1 MLVSGYSDKGIVRN
15 SNQDAFQVSLNDDGI
30 SWAVVCDGMG
40 GANSG
45 DVASRLAADHFSAA
59 LKAGLRPNMT
69 EHSIMNLLR
78 SAVTTANIRVFDKS
92 KESAEFSGMG
102 TTIVAT
108 LVIGGTAYFIH
119 AGDSRAYILSGDE
132 FFQITRDHS
141 IVQSMIEDGKLTVE
155 EARFHPRKNVITRAL
170 GVDESIEPE
179 FNVYDL
185 NDGDIILLC
194 TDGLT
199 NFVDGDDIVK
209 ILKSSADGNQK
220 AELLVEKANENGG
233 GDNITAVVL
242 ENI

>member
-15 SNQDAFQVSLNDDGI
+15 SNQDAFQIGMTDDGI

-40 GANSG
+40 RANSR
-45 DVASRLAADHFSAA
+45 DIATRLAADHFSAA
-59 LKAGLRPNMT
+59 IKAGLRPNMT

-78 SAVTTANIRVFDKS
+78 SSVVSANIRVFDKS
-92 KESAEFSGMG
+92 KENAEFSGMG
-102 TTIVAT
+102 TTIVAC
-108 LVIGGTAYFIH
+108 LVIGKTAYFIH
-119 AGDSRAYILSGDE
+119 AGDSRAYVLSGDE

-170 GVDESIEPE
+170 GVDEIIEPE

-185 NDGDIILLC
+185 NEGEIILLC

-199 NFVDGDDIVK
+199 NFVADSDIVK
-209 ILKSSADGNQK
+209 ILKSSSDNSEK
-220 AELLVEKANENGG
+220 SELLVSVANENGG
-233 GDNITAVVL
+233 GDNITAVVF
-242 ENI
+242 ENK

>member
-15 SNQDAFQVSLNDDGI
+15 SNQDAFLEGVTDFGAT
-30 SWAVVCDGMG
+30 WAVVCDGMG

-45 DVASRLAADHFSAA
+45 DIASRLAADHFSAA
-59 LKAGLRPNMT
+59 LKAGLRPNMS

-92 KESAEFSGMG
+92 KESPEFNGMG
-102 TTIVAT
+102 TTIVAA
-108 LVIGGTAYFIH
+108 LVISGTVYFIH

-170 GVDESIEPE
+170 GVDESVEPE

-185 NDGDIILLC
+185 NQGEIILLC

-199 NFVDGDDIVK
+199 NFVDSEDIVS
-209 ILKSSADGNQK
+209 ILKSSSDGNQK
-220 AELLVEKANENGG
+220 AERLVQEANKNGG

-242 ENI
+242 ENK

>member
-15 SNQDAFQVSLNDDGI
+15 SNQDAFQIGMTDEGI

-45 DVASRLAADHFSAA
+45 DIASRLAADHFSAA

-78 SAVTTANIRVFDKS
+78 SSVASANIRVFDKS
-92 KESAEFSGMG
+92 KESPEFNGMG
-102 TTIVAT
+102 TTIVAA
-108 LVIGGTAYFIH
+108 LVIGGTVYFIH
-119 AGDSRAYILSGDE
+119 AGDSRAYILSGGE

-170 GVDESIEPE
+170 GVDELVEPE

-185 NDGDIILLC
+185 NEGDMILLC

-199 NFVDGDDIVK
+199 NFVDSEDIVN
-209 ILKSSADGNQK
+209 ILKSSSDGNQK
-220 AELLVEKANENGG
+220 AELLVQEANKNGG

-242 ENI
+242 ENK

>member
-15 SNQDAFQVSLNDDGI
+15 SNQDAFQIGMTDEGI

-45 DVASRLAADHFSAA
+45 DIASRLAADHFSAA
-59 LKAGLRPNMT
+59 LKAGLRPNMS

-92 KESAEFSGMG
+92 KESPEFNGMG
-102 TTIVAT
+102 TTIVAS
-108 LVIGGTAYFIH
+108 LVIGKTAYFIH

-141 IVQSMIEDGKLTVE
+141 IVQSMIEDGKLTIE

-170 GVDESIEPE
+170 GVDESVEPE

-185 NDGDIILLC
+185 NQGEIILLC

-199 NFVDGDDIVK
+199 NFVDGEDIVN
-209 ILKSSADGNQK
+209 ILKSSSEGNQK
-220 AELLVEKANENGG
+220 AERLVEEANKNGG

-242 ENI
+242 ENK

>member
-1 MLVSGYSDKGIVRN
+1 MFVSGYSDKGIVRN
-15 SNQDAFQVSLNDDGI
+15 SNQDAFQIGMTDDSI

-59 LKAGLRPNMT
+59 LKAGLRPNMS

-78 SAVTTANIRVFDKS
+78 SSVVSANIRVFDKS
-92 KESAEFSGMG
+92 KESPEFNGMG
-102 TTIVAT
+102 TTIVAV
-108 LVIGGTAYFIH
+108 LVIGSTAYFIH

-170 GVDESIEPE
+170 GVDESVEPE

-185 NDGDIILLC
+185 NEGDIILLC

-199 NFVDGDDIVK
+199 NFVDSVDIAN
-209 ILKSSADGNQK
+209 ILKSSSGSNQN
-220 AELLVEKANENGG
+220 AELLVQEANKNGG

>member
-15 SNQDAFQVSLNDDGI
+15 SNQDAFQIGMTDDGI

-45 DVASRLAADHFSAA
+45 DIASRLAADHFSAA
-59 LKAGLRPNMT
+59 LKAGLRPNMS

-92 KESAEFSGMG
+92 KESPEFNGMG
-102 TTIVAT
+102 TTIVAS
-108 LVIGGTAYFIH
+108 LVIGKTAYFIH

-141 IVQSMIEDGKLTVE
+141 IVQSMIEDGKLTIE

-170 GVDESIEPE
+170 GVDESVEPE

-199 NFVDGDDIVK
+199 NFVDSEDIVK
-209 ILKSSADGNQK
+209 VLKSSADGNQK

>member
-1 MLVSGYSDKGIVRN
+1 MFVSGYSDKGIVRN
-15 SNQDAFQVSLNDDGI
+15 SNQDAFQINITDEDV

-45 DVASRLAADHFSAA
+45 DIASRLAADHFSAA

-78 SAVTTANIRVFDKS
+78 SAVATANIRVFDKS
-92 KESAEFSGMG
+92 KENTEFNGMG
-102 TTIVAT
+102 TTVVAV

-119 AGDSRAYILSGDE
+119 AGDSRAYILSGGE

-141 IVQSMIEDGKLTVE
+141 IVQSMIEEGKLTVE
-155 EARFHPRKNVITRAL
+155 EARVHPRKNVITRAL
-170 GVDESIEPE
+170 GVDESVEPE

-185 NDGDIILLC
+185 NEGDMILLC

-199 NFVDGDDIVK
+199 NFVDSEDIVN
-209 ILKSSADGNQK
+209 ILKSSSDSNQK
-220 AELLVEKANENGG
+220 AELLVQEANKNGG
-233 GDNITAVVL
+233 GDNITAVVF
-242 ENI
+242 ENR

>member
-1 MLVSGYSDKGIVRN
+1 MFVSGYSDKGIVRN
-15 SNQDAFQVSLNDDGI
+15 SNQDAFQINITDEDV

-45 DVASRLAADHFSAA
+45 DIASRLAADHFSAA

-78 SAVTTANIRVFDKS
+78 SAVATANIRVFDKS
-92 KESAEFSGMG
+92 KENTEFNGMG
-102 TTIVAT
+102 TTIVAV

-119 AGDSRAYILSGDE
+119 AGDSRAYILSGGE

-141 IVQSMIEDGKLTVE
+141 IVQSMIEEGKLTVE
-155 EARFHPRKNVITRAL
+155 EARVHPRKNVITRAL
-170 GVDESIEPE
+170 GVDESVEPE

-185 NDGDIILLC
+185 NEGDMILLC

-199 NFVDGDDIVK
+199 NFVDSEDIVN
-209 ILKSSADGNQK
+209 ILKSSSDSNQK
-220 AELLVEKANENGG
+220 AELLVQEANKNGG
-233 GDNITAVVL
+233 GDNITAVVF
-242 ENI
+242 ENR

>member
-199 NFVDGDDIVK
+199 NFVDGEDIVK